1 MTTRRPTTW
10 IAATLGL
17 TLVLV
22 AAACGSSSKTA
33 TGATSGSGGSSS
45 PTVKVVLTSAGCAP
59 TPASVPAGSIEFQV
73 SNKDADAVSEA
84 ELRTHDLSH
93 ILGEQENLTPGLD
106 GGFTVTLQTGSYK
119 ISCPGAKQSTAD
131 LEVTGS
137 STKASWQSDPQLVT
151 AVAGYNTY
159 VNQNVG
165 DLITHTRAFCDA
177 IASGDL
183 TQAQLAYAPAR
194 QYYEHIE
201 PVAEIWGD
209 LDTQIDGRWENP
221 VTDPAQ
227 FVGFHR
233 IEQLLFQTK
242 TLDGAA
248 PLCADLVT
256 HQTQLQALVSSGQYS
271 PLEMAAGATDLINEA
286 ADSKIS
292 GEEERYSNVDLPTFR
307 ANVDGAQEIVTLFTP
322 YLQAHSPA
330 TLALITQRDQ
340 AVLAAL
346 APYQA
351 TPGYLNTSYVD
362 YSTVTAPQRKVLS
375 GAVNA
380 YAEAL
385 SKISQQVS

>member
-1 MTTRRPTTW
+1 MTTRRPATW
-10 IAATLGL
+10 IPATLGL

-33 TGATSGSGGSSS
+33 AGTTSGTGGSS

-59 TPASVPAGSIEFQV
+59 TPASVPAGSVEFQV
-73 SNKDADAVSEA
+73 SNKDADAVTEA
-84 ELRTHDLSH
+84 ELRTHDGSH

-106 GGFTVTLQTGSYK
+106 GGFTVSIQPGTYK
-119 ISCPGAKQSTAD
+119 ISCPGAKDASAD
-131 LEVTGS
+131 LKVTGT
-137 STKASWQSDPQLVT
+137 STKPGWESDPQLAA
-151 AVAGYNTY
+151 AVSGYNAY
-159 VNQNVG
+159 VNQNVA
-165 DLITHTRAFCDA
+165 DLVTHTQAFCDA
-177 IASGDL
+177 IATGDL

-194 QYYEHIE
+194 QYYERIE

-242 TLDGAA
+242 TVAGAA
-248 PLCADLVT
+248 PLCADLVA
-256 HQTQLQALVSSGQYS
+256 HQKQLQSLVSSGQYS

-307 ANVDGAQEIVTLFTP
+307 ANVDGSQEIVTLFTP
-322 YLQAHSPA
+322 YLKAHSPA
-330 TLALITQRDQ
+330 TLALITQRYQ

-351 TPGYLNTSYVD
+351 SPGYLNTGYVD
-362 YSTVTAPQRKVLS
+362 YSTVTDAQRKVLS